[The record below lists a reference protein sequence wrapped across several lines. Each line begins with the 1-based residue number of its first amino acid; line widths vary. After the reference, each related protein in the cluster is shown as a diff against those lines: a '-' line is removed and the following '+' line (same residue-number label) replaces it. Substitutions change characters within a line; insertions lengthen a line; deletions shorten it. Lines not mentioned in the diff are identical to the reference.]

1 MHTIVYVYRVAPD
14 RVDDFLEIQRA
25 AARIYVEHGA
35 LDDETL
41 GAVDLS
47 PRYGCRG
54 FADAFGAGDDAVLI
68 GLARFR
74 DRAHHDEVMERVNR
88 DARIDALFEQVGAVL
103 DLGEVALGEFRRVV

>member
-1 MHTIVYVYRVAPD
+1 MHTIVSVYRVAPE

-54 FADAFGAGDDAVLI
+54 FADAFDAGDDAVLI

-74 DRAHHDEVMERVNR
+74 DRAHHDEVMARVN
-88 DARIDALFEQVGAVL
+88 DDPRIDALFEQVSAVVDIGA
-103 DLGEVALGEFRRVV
+103 VALGEFRRVV